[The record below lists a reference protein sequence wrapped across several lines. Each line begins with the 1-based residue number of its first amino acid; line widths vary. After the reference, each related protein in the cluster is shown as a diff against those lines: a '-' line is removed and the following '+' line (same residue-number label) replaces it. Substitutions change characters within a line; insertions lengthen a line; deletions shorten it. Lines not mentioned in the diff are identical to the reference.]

1 MEENLAPRGSWP
13 ELVYGLQ
20 ELHYPPAINVAE
32 QLLIEPHA
40 GLDSTAIIFRNTTI
54 SYGSLR
60 RRVLSLSAG
69 LIRAGVTPAARVA
82 LRLPNGPD
90 FVASWLALQWIG
102 AICVSIPPPYR
113 RREIEHIINHSGAV
127 AIICGADLAEHV
139 ECARPT

>member
-1 MEENLAPRGSWP
+1 
-13 ELVYGLQ
+13 
-20 ELHYPPAINVAE
+20 
-32 QLLIEPHA
+32 
-40 GLDSTAIIFRNTTI
+40 
-54 SYGSLR
+54 
-60 RRVLSLSAG
+60 VLSLSAG

-139 ECARPT
+139 ECARPTFASPVALILVPAEQIRAPIGGGWSSVDDIARGDSVPPPPHLADCDRPASLTLLATAE